1 MSAARFAGAAVRSA
15 LRSTAV
21 GAALAAGLALLSAA
35 LGLLGFGKAYYVAV
49 FLPFFLIVCV
59 LIAWFLYLKDDGFI
73 RKPEAAAEPGAPIGP
88 AGAPADGSGGDG
100 PAAEAAGI
108 RAEAAAA
115 GRPDPSLFADLRSG
129 LVVRRD
135 VARRDGEPRDGER
148 RPGTGGGRGGAI
160 ASLLWAAL
168 WLGLLASALYAFGG
182 VGAGYFIP
190 VSR

>member
-1 MSAARFAGAAVRSA
+1 MSAARAAWAAVRSA
-15 LRSTAV
+15 LKSAGV
-21 GAALAAGLALLSAA
+21 GAAVAAVLALLSAA

-73 RKPEAAAEPGAPIGP
+73 RKPEAAAAPGAPIGP

-100 PAAEAAGI
+100 PVAEAAGI

-129 LVVRRD
+129 LVV
-135 VARRDGEPRDGER
+135 R

-190 VSR
+190 VGR

>member
-1 MSAARFAGAAVRSA
+1 MSVAPFAGAAFRSA
-15 LRSTAV
+15 LKSAAV
-21 GAALAAGLALLSAA
+21 GAALAAGLGLLAAA

-49 FLPFFLIVCV
+49 FLPFFLIVCI

-73 RKPEAAAEPGAPIGP
+73 RKPEAAAEPGAPIES
-88 AGAPADGSGGDG
+88 AAAPAEG
-100 PAAEAAGI
+100 AGY
-108 RAEAAAA
+108 RAEASAA

-129 LVVRRD
+129 LVLR
-135 VARRDGEPRDGER
+135 RDGER
-148 RPGTGGGRGGAI
+148 RPGTGGGRGRAI

-190 VSR
+190 VGR

>member
-15 LRSTAV
+15 LKSAAV

-73 RKPEAAAEPGAPIGP
+73 RKPEAAADPGAPIDPAGGP
-88 AGAPADGSGGDG
+88 AVAS
-100 PAAEAAGI
+100 AAEAAGI

-129 LVVRRD
+129 LVPRRD
-135 VARRDGEPRDGER
+135 GARRDGERRDAER
-148 RPGTGGGRGGAI
+148 HTGTGGGRGGAI

-190 VSR
+190 IGR

>member
-1 MSAARFAGAAVRSA
+1 MSAARAARAAVRSA
-15 LRSTAV
+15 LRSAGV
-21 GAALAAGLALLSAA
+21 GAVVAAVLALLSAA

-73 RKPEAAAEPGAPIGP
+73 RKPEAAAAPGGPIES
-88 AGAPADGSGGDG
+88 AGAPAEG
-100 PAAEAAGI
+100 AGY

-115 GRPDPSLFADLRSG
+115 GCPDPSLFADLRGG
-129 LVVRRD
+129 LVPRRH
-135 VARRDGEPRDGER
+135 
-148 RPGTGGGRGGAI
+148 GTGGGRSRAI

-190 VSR
+190 VGR

>member
-1 MSAARFAGAAVRSA
+1 MSAARAVGAAIRSA
-15 LRSTAV
+15 MKSAGV

-73 RKPEAAAEPGAPIGP
+73 RKPEAAAEPGSPIGST
-88 AGAPADGSGGDG
+88 GASDSEG
-100 PAAEAAGI
+100 AAAPSES
-108 RAEAAAA
+108 AAAA
-115 GRPDPSLFADLRSG
+115 SGRPDPSLFADLRGG
-129 LVVRRD
+129 LVPRRP
-135 VARRDGEPRDGER
+135 GGRDGER
-148 RPGTGGGRGGAI
+148 RAMPAGGRGPAI

-190 VSR
+190 VGR